1 MTEQNPVKVGIT
13 GLGRSGW
20 NIHANAIHELPN
32 LFRVVGVCDPAPER
46 QKDAK
51 DRFGCTTYAE
61 YDALVKQT
69 NIELMIV
76 ATPSNL
82 HNKDVIAALRCDK
95 DVMVEKPMASD
106 LAGVDEMISVANTT
120 GRMLTV
126 NQNRRWQPDFLKVR
140 KIIASGVLGRT
151 IEVRIRSDR
160 FGRRWDWQ
168 TLKQY
173 GGGELNNSGAH
184 YIDMGLLLFDDPRP
198 KVFCHMESTSFY
210 AGDAENHVR
219 VLLTPEAGPLVDV
232 AITTHQSY
240 QEPSWVVIG
249 TRGSLVCMG
258 KEIRWKFL
266 SDDTVPPMPLD
277 TKPTH
282 GRKYN
287 QEQLP
292 MTEEIVDLSD
302 DFNRFSQG
310 HGVLDL
316 YRSLYKTLRHAEPL
330 AITPESVRRQAAV
343 LEECRKICPV

>member
-1 MTEQNPVKVGIT
+1 
-13 GLGRSGW
+13 
-20 NIHANAIHELPN
+20 
-32 LFRVVGVCDPAPER
+32 
-46 QKDAK
+46 
-51 DRFGCTTYAE
+51 
-61 YDALVKQT
+61 
-69 NIELMIV
+69 
-76 ATPSNL
+76 
-82 HNKDVIAALRCDK
+82 
-95 DVMVEKPMASD
+95 
-106 LAGVDEMISVANTT
+106 
-120 GRMLTV
+120 
-126 NQNRRWQPDFLKVR
+126 
-140 KIIASGVLGRT
+140 
-151 IEVRIRSDR
+151 
-160 FGRRWDWQ
+160 
-168 TLKQY
+168 
-173 GGGELNNSGAH
+173 
-184 YIDMGLLLFDDPRP
+184 
-198 KVFCHMESTSFY
+198 
-210 AGDAENHVR
+210 
-219 VLLTPEAGPLVDV
+219 
-232 AITTHQSY
+232 
-240 QEPSWVVIG
+240 VVIG

>member
-1 MTEQNPVKVGIT
+1 MTEFNPVKVGIT

-20 NIHANAIHELPN
+20 NIHANAIHELPE
-32 LFRVVGVCDPAPER
+32 LFRVVAVCDPALER

-51 DRFGCTTYAE
+51 DRFGCTTYTE
-61 YDALVKQT
+61 YSDLVKQAD
-69 NIELMIV
+69 IDLMVV
-76 ATPSNL
+76 ATPSHL
-82 HNKDVIAALRCDK
+82 HTKDVIAALRCDK

-106 LAGVDEMISVANTT
+106 LPGVDEMIAVANTT
-120 GRMLTV
+120 GHILTV

-140 KIIASGVLGRT
+140 EVIASGVIGRI

-184 YIDMGLLLFDDPRP
+184 YIDMGLLLFDDPSP
-198 KVFCHMESTSFY
+198 KVFCRMESTPFY

-219 VLLTPEAGPLVDV
+219 VILTPETGPLVDV
-232 AITTHQSY
+232 AITTHQAY
-240 QEPSWVVIG
+240 QEPSWVVLG
-249 TRGSLVCMG
+249 TRGSLVCTG

-266 SDDTVPPMPLD
+266 SDNTAPPMVLD
-277 TKPTH
+277 TKPTD
-282 GRKYN
+282 GRTYN

-302 DFNRFSQG
+302 DFNSFSQG
-310 HGVLDL
+310 SGVLGL
-316 YRSLYKTLRHAEPL
+316 YRSLYKTIRHGEPL
-330 AITPESVRRQAAV
+330 AVTPESVRRQAAV